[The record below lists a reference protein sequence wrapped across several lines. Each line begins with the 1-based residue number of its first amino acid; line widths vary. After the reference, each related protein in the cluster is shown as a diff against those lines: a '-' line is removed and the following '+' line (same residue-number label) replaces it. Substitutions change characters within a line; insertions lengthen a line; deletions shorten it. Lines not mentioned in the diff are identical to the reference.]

1 MGGDETTAMPP
12 LRVLVLEDEML
23 VSMLLQD
30 MIGELGCT
38 IVGPA
43 PTVVDAL
50 ELIEREEIG
59 AALVDLNFS
68 EGGSGYAV
76 ADVLAARDVPFAFV
90 TGYGRTALR
99 DPYRDRPILQK
110 PFQMEALRR
119 MLASLAAAS
128 GR

>member
-1 MGGDETTAMPP
+1 MGGDETTATPA
-12 LRVLVLEDEML
+12 LRVLVLEDEVL
-23 VSMLLQD
+23 VSMLLED
-30 MIGELGCT
+30 MLGELGFA

-43 PTVVDAL
+43 PTVADAL
-50 ELIEREEIG
+50 ELVDREPIG
-59 AALVDLNFS
+59 AALLDLNLS

-76 ADVLAARDVPFAFV
+76 AHVLAARNIPFAFV

-99 DPYRDRPILQK
+99 DPYKDRPILQK

-128 GR
+128 GS

>member
-1 MGGDETTAMPP
+1 MSGNGKTGA

-30 MIGELGCT
+30 MIGELGCAV
-38 IVGPA
+38 VGPA
-43 PTVVDAL
+43 PTVADAL
-50 ELIEREEIG
+50 ELVEREEIA
-59 AALVDLNFS
+59 AALLDLNLS

-76 ADVLAARDVPFAFV
+76 ADVLAARNIPFAFV

-119 MLASLAAAS
+119 MLASLGAAS

>member
-1 MGGDETTAMPP
+1 MVGNGTTSG
-12 LRVLVLEDEML
+12 LRVLVLEDEIL

-30 MIGELGCT
+30 MLGELGYAT
-38 IVGPA
+38 VGPA
-43 PTVVDAL
+43 PNVGDAL
-50 ELIEREEIG
+50 ELVEHEEIG
-59 AALVDLNFS
+59 AALLDLNLS

-76 ADVLAARDVPFAFV
+76 ADALAARDIPFAFV

-99 DPYRDRPILQK
+99 DPYRNRPILQK

-119 MLASLAAAS
+119 MLASLAA